1 MLTKAQIQ
9 RMAQRNGIGMQVQE
23 RDLRHLLPQ
32 YVPYEIVRQGVMAWL
47 SN

>member
-1 MLTKAQIQ
+1 MLTKTQIQ

-32 YVPYEIVRQGVMAWL
+32 FVPYEIVHQGVIERL
-47 SN
+47 SD